1 MPLVSLADLAYAG
14 RDAYARFQDDEDVDT
29 LSQAIGFLRIVNNH
43 IQLPFVLADL
53 GFYLHYRYGLAG
65 NSSDLDEAIIF
76 ESESLARIDPDH
88 SDRAR
93 ILNNLGQFY
102 SSRFESTS
110 IPSDL

>member
-43 IQLPFVLADL
+43 TQLPFVLADL
-53 GFYLHYRYGLAG
+53 GLYLHDRYGIGG

-76 ESESLARIDPDH
+76 ESESLIALTRITPIGH
-88 SDRAR
+88 
-93 ILNNLGQFY
+93 GF
-102 SSRFESTS
+102 STTWANS
-110 IPSDL
+110 IAHGLS